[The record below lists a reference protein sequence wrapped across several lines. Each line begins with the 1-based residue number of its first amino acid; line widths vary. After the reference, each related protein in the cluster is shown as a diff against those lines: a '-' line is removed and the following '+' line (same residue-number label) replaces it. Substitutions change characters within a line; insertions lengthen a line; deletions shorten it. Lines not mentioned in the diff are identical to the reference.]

1 MSQISGAIQHLNTET
16 QNTSQMAEALNAEA
30 ERMHI
35 HSEELSELLSFY
47 KDEEQDINQ
56 LPKVNQWEWA
66 ELLSREEDEEA
77 LQKEE
82 TILTQQ

>member
-1 MSQISGAIQHLNTET
+1 
-16 QNTSQMAEALNAEA
+16 
-30 ERMHI
+30 MHI